1 MLDTVKHGG
10 KVDFSVFT
18 VEKLIEKQKHLH
30 DEMLHEFH
38 LVVVELE
45 FIRWFSLLIFLF
57 PVNIFCKRLYA
68 KITNTSFIITAAN
81 LTDLIIVAL
90 TAWMW
95 EAILVYEGDIKREL
109 FNAEE
114 DKGYEIRFMANI
126 IFDVIDD
133 IFHFDFLMATI
144 TAFLW
149 FRIIVLLKLTE
160 TFGPL
165 VVMIYRMTLIIL
177 QFFVLLIV
185 GLITFASIATM
196 TLSEIDA
203 FKDMY

>member
-1 MLDTVKHGG
+1 M
-10 KVDFSVFT
+10 
-18 VEKLIEKQKHLH
+18 H
-30 DEMLHEFH
+30 DELLHEFH

-45 FIRWFSLLIFLF
+45 FIRYFSLIIFLF

-68 KITNTSFIITAAN
+68 KLTNQSFIITSAN
-81 LTDLIIVAL
+81 LVDLTIVGL
-90 TAWMW
+90 TIWMW
-95 EAILVYEGDIKREL
+95 ETILVYEGDIKREL
-109 FNAEE
+109 FNEVE

-126 IFDVIDD
+126 VFDIIDD
-133 IFHFDFLMATI
+133 IFHFDYLMATI

-149 FRIIVLLKLTE
+149 FRVIIILKLTS

-165 VVMIYRMTLIIL
+165 VVMIYRMTLIIV
-177 QFFVLLIV
+177 QFFLLLIV